1 MPDEEKID
9 LSVFL
14 GEYLSDAKAGF
25 QKAGDAILAFEK
37 DRGRTDKLDELGRVF
52 HTLKSSS
59 AMLGFADIAGL
70 AHSAEDLVGGM
81 KDADAPAAQ
90 ISVDILLEVADAL
103 ERMVAERG
111 KKIVSDW
118 AGVVSELKEKITAT
132 AAGKGPKPPATARP
146 GASVRQPLEKID
158 TVRVHM
164 RLLDDLFNQIGELLI
179 AKNRLDTI
187 LRGAEDK
194 ALRGVMATIGRT
206 VLAMQENVMAA
217 RLVPVD
223 EIFQK
228 FPRMVRD
235 LAREEQKEIDL
246 MMDGR
251 DIELDKSVLDAISEP
266 LLHLLRNAVGHG
278 IEDPAERVALGKGKR
293 GTIKLAA
300 RRAENHIL
308 VDVEDDGRGIDLDR
322 MRAVAVRKGFV
333 RPEEAGLMSGADVMK
348 ILFSTGFSSDDE
360 VTGLSGRGI
369 GLGVVKAAA
378 RELGGTV
385 DVSTEKDKGTRFSM
399 TLPLTTAIVQTLLVE
414 VKGHV
419 FAIPSELVLET
430 VRLSASDVKEAAGR
444 SVFVRGNDVLPLLNL
459 HDAFRGVGTA
469 QRGGG
474 EQNVVVI
481 RMEKQFMGLVV
492 DEVVGQMDN
501 IIKPLDPIAQG
512 FKGFSGGTI
521 MGDGR
526 VALFLDIPALL
537 GFEALKEEKYSI

>member
-14 GEYLSDAKAGF
+14 NEYLSDAKSGF
-25 QKAGDAILAFEK
+25 QKAGDALLAFEK
-37 DRGRTDKLDELGRVF
+37 DRGHTEKLDEIGRAF
-52 HTLKSSS
+52 HTLKASS
-59 AMLGFADIAGL
+59 AMLGFNDIVGL
-70 AHSAEDLVGGM
+70 AHSAEDLIGGM
-81 KDADAPAAQ
+81 KDANAPAARE
-90 ISVDILLEVADAL
+90 IVDILFEVTDTL

-111 KKIVSDW
+111 KKTASDW
-118 AGVVSELKEKITAT
+118 EGRVSELKEKIRTTAE
-132 AAGKGPKPPATARP
+132 GGGPKPAARP
-146 GASVRQPLEKID
+146 APSGGPQPFEKIE

-179 AKNRLDTI
+179 AKNRLYTI
-187 LRGAEDK
+187 LRGIEGKD
-194 ALRGVMATIGRT
+194 LREVMATIGRT
-206 VLAMQENVMAA
+206 VNAMQENVMAA
-217 RLVPVD
+217 RLVPVN

-246 MMDGR
+246 IMDGR
-251 DIELDKSVLDAISEP
+251 DIEFDKSMLDAINEP
-266 LLHLLRNAVGHG
+266 IIHLLRNAVGHG
-278 IEDPAERVALGKGKR
+278 IEPAAERDARGKGKR
-293 GTIKLAA
+293 GTINLVA

-308 VDVEDDGRGIDLDR
+308 IDVEDDGRGIDLDR
-322 MRAVAVRKGFV
+322 MKEVAVRKGFV
-333 RPEEAGLMSGADVMK
+333 TPEEAGLMSGTDVMK
-348 ILFSTGFSSDDE
+348 ILFAPGFSSAED

-369 GLGVVKAAA
+369 GLSVVKAAA

-385 DVSTEKDKGTRFSM
+385 DVSTDKGKGTKFSM

-414 VKGHV
+414 VGGHV

-430 VRLSASDVKEAAGR
+430 VRLAASDVKETAGR
-444 SVFVRGNDVLPLLNL
+444 PVFVKGNDVLPLVHL
-459 HDAFRGVGTA
+459 HDVFRIEGTA
-469 QRGGG
+469 RRQRG
-474 EQNVVVI
+474 EHNVVVI
-481 RMEKQFMGLVV
+481 RREKHFIGLVV

-501 IIKPLDPIAQG
+501 IIKPFDPIAQK

-537 GFEALKEEKYSI
+537 GFEALIEEKYSI